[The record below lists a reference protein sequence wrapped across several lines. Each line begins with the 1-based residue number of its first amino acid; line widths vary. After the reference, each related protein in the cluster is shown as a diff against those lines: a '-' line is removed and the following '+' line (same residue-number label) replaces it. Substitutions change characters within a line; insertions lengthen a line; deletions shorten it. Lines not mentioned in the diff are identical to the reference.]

1 MHVLYVDP
9 DPAARDAVE
18 AAFGEEGFVITLA
31 EDPVS
36 VLEILE
42 STGVDALICEYG
54 SNAPDYVYGPDA
66 PDYVYGS
73 DGADVATLIER
84 ARELAPDLPVVI
96 YADGVSEATMAEL
109 VAAGIDGYVPKSRGT
124 SALIDQLAKI
134 EASVGRERES
144 SNSHPV
150 QNVAGSDGRSPGI
163 IGRTGQLE
171 ALQWASRRLMQA
183 GSRREIAEEVIDAVE
198 SVLDE
203 PIASVRLYDPDER
216 TLEPTAFTGPAR
228 DRFDSQGLD
237 PPPISPGNGPL
248 WEAFESGQGSVFDAA
263 EFRNAGIDDALLD
276 AFPEATAVV
285 EPLDEHGILAFG
297 ATGEDFDEADLNV
310 ARIIG
315 ATAAAAMD
323 GAERARELARY
334 RTIVEAAGDAVFA
347 LDADGQYVEVN
358 DRFLELVGYD
368 REEILGAHASLLL
381 DERDLERAREHIK
394 TLLDG
399 DDRSIT
405 YEVTFET
412 ADGRAVPV
420 EVSQSLMPAEGFAG
434 TIATARVI
442 AERKRMERTLR
453 EHKSKIESLH
463 EVATSLDKCTSE
475 TEICELTVE
484 AVEDI
489 LAFDACIVALVE
501 EEEFVVQ
508 EMSFEEPP
516 DVFERRGPTD
526 VGIIG
531 RTFTE
536 GETFVIDDVRALDD
550 ARETDDSYRALLSTP
565 IGDRGVVQAISTEVG
580 SFTHEDAE
588 LVELLAAHVANALNR
603 VAFQAQLR
611 AERDRMAA
619 LFDNV
624 PDPVVRIHHTEE
636 GPIIRGVNGAF
647 EEVFGFDA
655 VEIRGENLD
664 ECIVPD
670 RADETARALNERAVG
685 GDIVET
691 EVRRRTTDGLRD
703 FELTV
708 VPVDL
713 DEGNRSTFSIYT
725 DVTERKHRRRRVQ
738 VLNRV
743 LRHDLRNGMNIV
755 KGAAEQLL
763 DHSEKELTA
772 EYAGM
777 IVDRA
782 DELLALVERTRA
794 TERALDRE
802 GGSERPLDLVDLVER
817 SVETLSTEY
826 PAADLDVSLPSRAVV
841 VGNSLLELAVIDLIE
856 NAIVH
861 NDRPTPGVS
870 VSLTAADLGDAYVL
884 RVEDDGP
891 GIPEDERQL
900 LAEDR
905 EITQL
910 RHASGIG
917 LWLIKWAVTHAGGD
931 LEIETVDPRGTI
943 FTIYLPRADERTR
956 VPGAEH

>member
-18 AAFGEEGFVITLA
+18 AALGEAGFVITLVEGPA
-31 EDPVS
+31 S
-36 VLEILE
+36 ALEGLE
-42 STGVDALICEYG
+42 SGGVDALVCEHDSIG
-54 SNAPDYVYGPDA
+54 AGP
-66 PDYVYGS
+66 P
-73 DGADVATLIER
+73 TLIER
-84 ARELAPDLPVVI
+84 ARELAADLPVVI
-96 YADGVSEATMAEL
+96 YTDGTTEAAMAEL

-124 SALIDQLAKI
+124 DGLIDQLAKI
-134 EASVGRERES
+134 EAGDDRKPKFSNSRQVQKTAES
-144 SNSHPV
+144 SEEP
-150 QNVAGSDGRSPGI
+150 AGI
-163 IGRTGQLE
+163 IGHTGQLE

-183 GSRREIAEEVIDAVE
+183 GSRREIAEEVIGAVE

-203 PIASVRLYDPDER
+203 PIASVRLYDPGENV
-216 TLEPTAFTGPAR
+216 LEPTALTAPAR
-228 DRFDSQGLD
+228 DHFDGQGIS
-237 PPPISPGNGPL
+237 PPTISPGDGPL

-263 EFRNAGIDDALLD
+263 ERRNTGIDDGLLD
-276 AFPEATAVV
+276 AFPEATTVV
-285 EPLDEHGILAFG
+285 EPLGEHGILAFG
-297 ATGEDFDEADLNV
+297 ATENDFDETDLDV

-347 LDADGQYVEVN
+347 LDADGRYVEVN

-381 DERDLERAREHIK
+381 DEPDLERARRHIRS
-394 TLLDG
+394 LLDG

-405 YEVTFET
+405 YEVTFEMP
-412 ADGRAVPV
+412 DGRTVPV
-420 EVSQSLMPAEGFAG
+420 EVSQSLMPGEEFTG

-453 EHKSKIESLH
+453 ERKAKIESLH
-463 EVATSLDKCTSE
+463 EVATSLDECTTE
-475 TEICELTVE
+475 AEICELTVE

-489 LAFDACIVALVE
+489 LAFDACIVALAE
-501 EEEFVVQ
+501 EDEFVVQ
-508 EMSFEEPP
+508 EMSFEEHP
-516 DVFERRGPTD
+516 DVLERRGPTD
-526 VGIIG
+526 EGIIG
-531 RTFTE
+531 RTYTE
-536 GETFVIDDVRALDD
+536 GETFVVDDVRTLDD

-580 SFTHEDAE
+580 SFTREDAE
-588 LVELLAAHVANALNR
+588 LVELLAAHVANALDR

-624 PDPVVRIHHTEE
+624 PDPVVRIHHAEE
-636 GPIIRGVNGAF
+636 GPIVRGVNGAF

-655 VEIRGENLD
+655 DEICGENLD
-664 ECIVPD
+664 EYVVPD
-670 RADETARALNERAVG
+670 RADETARTLNERAVEG
-685 GDIVET
+685 KIVET
-691 EVRRRTTDGLRD
+691 EVRRRTADGLRD

-708 VPVDL
+708 VPVDRAQ
-713 DEGNRSTFSIYT
+713 GNRSTFGIYA

-763 DHSEKELTA
+763 DTSGEELTA
-772 EYAGM
+772 EYAGT

-802 GGSERPLDLVDLVER
+802 DSSGRPLDLVDLVER
-817 SVETLSTEY
+817 SAETLAAEY
-826 PAADLDVSLPSRAVV
+826 PDARLDVSVPSRAVV
-841 VGNSLLELAVIDLIE
+841 VGNGLLELAVVDLIE

-861 NDRPTPGVS
+861 NDRPNPDVS
-870 VSLTAADLGDAYVL
+870 VSLSTADREDAYVL

-900 LAEDR
+900 FAEDR

-917 LWLIKWAVTHAGGD
+917 LWLIKWAVTHAGGNLD
-931 LEIETVDPRGTI
+931 IEPADPRGTV
-943 FTIYLPRADERTR
+943 FTIFLPRADQQTPL
-956 VPGAEH
+956 PGAEQ

>member
-9 DPAARDAVE
+9 DFVARGAVE
-18 AAFGEEGFVITLA
+18 AAFGEEGLMVTLA

-36 VLEILE
+36 ALETLE
-42 STGVDALICEYG
+42 STDVDALVCAHGSDALDCEHG
-54 SNAPDYVYGPDA
+54 SN
-66 PDYVYGS
+66 
-73 DGADVATLIER
+73 GADVPTLIER

-96 YADGVSEATMAEL
+96 YADGTSEAATAEL
-109 VAAGIDGYVPKSRGT
+109 VAAGIDGYVPKSRGIG
-124 SALIDQLAKI
+124 ALIDQLAKI
-134 EASVGRERES
+134 ETDGDRERKF
-144 SNSHPV
+144 SNSR
-150 QNVAGSDGRSPGI
+150 QGQKTADSDGRRSGI
-163 IGRTGQLE
+163 IGHTGQLE

-203 PIASVRLYDPDER
+203 PIASVRLYDPDENI
-216 TLEPTAFTGPAR
+216 LEPTALTGPAR
-228 DRFDSQGLD
+228 DRFDRQGLE
-237 PPPISPGNGPL
+237 PPTISPGDGPL
-248 WEAFESGQGSVFDAA
+248 WGAFESGRGSVFDAA
-263 EFRNAGIDDALLD
+263 EIRNAGIDDALLD
-276 AFPEATAVV
+276 AFPEATSVV
-285 EPLDEHGILAFG
+285 EPLGEHGILAFG
-297 ATGEDFDEADLNV
+297 ATGDNFDEADLNV

-347 LDADGQYVEVN
+347 LDADGRYVEAN

-381 DERDLERAREHIK
+381 DERDLGRAREHIK

-399 DDRSIT
+399 DDRSLT

-412 ADGRAVPV
+412 PDGRTVPV
-420 EVSQSLMPAEGFAG
+420 EVSQSLMPGEEFAG

-442 AERKRMERTLR
+442 AERKRIERTLR
-453 EHKSKIESLH
+453 EHKAKVESLH
-463 EVATSLDKCTSE
+463 EVATSLDECTTE
-475 TEICELTVE
+475 AEICELTVE

-489 LAFDACIVALVE
+489 LAFDACIVALAE
-501 EEEFVVQ
+501 KDEFVVR
-508 EMSFEEPP
+508 EMSFEEHP
-516 DVFERRGPTD
+516 DVLNRRGPTD
-526 VGIIG
+526 EGIIG
-531 RTFTE
+531 RTYTE
-536 GETFVIDDVRALDD
+536 GETFIVDDVRALDD

-565 IGDRGVVQAISTEVG
+565 LGDRGVVQAISTEVG

-588 LVELLAAHVANALNR
+588 LVELLAAHVANALDR

-619 LFDNV
+619 LFENV
-624 PDPVVRIHHTEE
+624 PDPVVRIRHTEE
-636 GPIIRGVNGAF
+636 GPIVRGVNGAF

-655 VEIRGENLD
+655 DEICGENLD
-664 ECIVPD
+664 EFVVPD
-670 RADETARALNERAVG
+670 RADETAHTLNERAVDG
-685 GDIVET
+685 EIVET
-691 EVRRRTTDGLRD
+691 EVRRRTAEGLRD
-703 FELTV
+703 FELTA
-708 VPVDL
+708 VPVDR
-713 DEGNRSTFSIYT
+713 EAGNRSTFCIYT

-763 DHSEKELTA
+763 DCSEEESTA
-772 EYAGM
+772 EYAGT

-802 GGSERPLDLVDLVER
+802 DGSGRPLNLVDLVER
-817 SVETLSTEY
+817 SVESLAVEY
-826 PAADLDVSLPSRAVV
+826 PDAHLDVSVPLRAIV
-841 VGNSLLELAVIDLIE
+841 VGNGLLELAVVDLIE

-861 NDRPTPGVS
+861 NDRPNPGVS
-870 VSLTAADLGDAYVL
+870 VSLTAANGGDAYVL

-917 LWLIKWAVTHAGGD
+917 LWLIKWAVTHAGGELD
-931 LEIETVDPRGTI
+931 IEPADPRGTV
-943 FTIYLPRADERTR
+943 FTIFLPRADQRTPL
-956 VPGAEH
+956 PGAEH